1 MEFDPN
7 VRYLETHEWAR
18 KDDDEVVVGISDYAQ
33 STLSDVVYVELPE
46 IGETISKGD
55 QLGVVESVKA
65 AGDIY
70 APMGGEVVAVN
81 EALEDAPELVNES
94 PFGDGWLLRIKPSD
108 PGEWDRL
115 LDVEAYKKVTEEE
128 ASE

>member
-70 APMGGEVVAVN
+70 APMSGEVVAVN

-108 PGEWDRL
+108 PGEWDSL

>member
-18 KDDDEVVVGISDYAQ
+18 KDDDEVIVGISDYAQ

-46 IGETISKGD
+46 VGEAISKGD

-65 AGDIY
+65 AGDVY
-70 APMGGEVVAVN
+70 APMSGEVVAVN
-81 EALEDAPELVNES
+81 EALEDAPELVNQS

-108 PGEWDRL
+108 PGEWDSL
-115 LDVEAYKKVTEEE
+115 LDVKAYKKATEDE

>member
-7 VRYLETHEWAR
+7 VRYQDTHEWAR
-18 KDDDEVVVGISDYAQ
+18 QENDEIVVGISDYAQ

-46 IGETISKGD
+46 VGETFSQGD

-70 APMGGEVVAVN
+70 APVSGEVVAVN
-81 EALEDAPELVNES
+81 DTLEDSPELVNKD
-94 PFGDGWLLRIKPSD
+94 PYGKGWLVRLSPSE
-108 PGEWDRL
+108 PTEWDDL
-115 LDVEAYKKVTEEE
+115 LDVEAYKAVVEEE

>member
-1 MEFDPN
+1 MEFDPK

-18 KDDDEVVVGISDYAQ
+18 KDDGEVTVGISDYAQ

-65 AGDIY
+65 AGDVY
-70 APMGGEVVAVN
+70 APMSGKVIAVN

-108 PGEWDRL
+108 PGEWDSL
-115 LDVEAYKKVTEEE
+115 LDAKAYKKATEDE

>member
-46 IGETISKGD
+46 VGEAISKGD

-65 AGDIY
+65 AGDVY
-70 APMGGEVVAVN
+70 APMSGEVVTVN

-108 PGEWDRL
+108 PGEWDSL
-115 LDVEAYKKVTEEE
+115 LDVKAYKKATEDE